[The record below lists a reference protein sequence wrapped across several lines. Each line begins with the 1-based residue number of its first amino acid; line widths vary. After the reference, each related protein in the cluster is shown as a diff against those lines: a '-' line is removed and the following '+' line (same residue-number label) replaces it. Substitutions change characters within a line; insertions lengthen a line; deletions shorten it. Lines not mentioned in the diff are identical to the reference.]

1 MTIEQAWESRLA
13 GSSVGA
19 GIEVMVFLRIMEDAL
34 TEFQNEDIVR
44 KWRYECKGIEEQMER
59 IRKRIRRGEDRAEAD
74 AMEDMVCEIA
84 DEVEDRIRK
93 IRQKV
98 REELLQKISWDKI
111 KAAELIALMGL
122 SMQAVQSI
130 VAAMKGKRKSELDEC
145 YRYLKTIDDG
155 ISFSPLNKGQ
165 EKPDFKE
172 AMAEAEALIE
182 ALPAVI
188 KEKCME
194 RATEKMK

>member
-13 GSSVGA
+13 GSTVGA
-19 GIEVMVFLRIMEDAL
+19 GIEVMVFMRIMEDAL

-44 KWRYECKGIEEQMER
+44 KWWYECKGIEEQMER

-84 DEVEDRIRK
+84 DEVEDRIQK

-130 VAAMKGKRKSELDEC
+130 SEAMHWKKKSELDEC
-145 YRYLKTIDDG
+145 YRYLKVIDKG
-155 ISFSPLNKGQ
+155 IGFAPLNKGQ
-165 EKPDFKE
+165 EEPDFKK
-172 AMAEAEALIE
+172 AMVEAEALIE
-182 ALPAVI
+182 VLPFVI

-194 RATEKMK
+194 RETEKK